1 MTAERQHAAGE
12 AAEGAP
18 IACDAPGW
26 LPLRSYSLAAALVA
40 SVFAAVSIILFV
52 STAVGA
58 LTVVSGLLPREFW
71 VNPLTI
77 TLVTLLGSA
86 VLTAVVFQLVRAIA
100 VKPLHAMLAALDQL
114 RRGNFGVRVRSAGSR
129 TLREIEMFEES
140 FNAAA
145 ESLGRVEL
153 LRAGF
158 VDDFSHE
165 FNTPINSICGFA
177 ELLQGEG
184 LSEDERREYLGII
197 AEESRRLSTMARSVL
212 QLRQAESL
220 SALPPDELEQV
231 QVGEELRRAVVLA
244 AEKWAAKG
252 LAFELEL
259 AEESCVG
266 SAALLGHVWGNLVD
280 NACKFSPQGGT
291 VRVALAREGGGAP
304 HAASGEGG
312 WLRLSV
318 ENDGPPIA
326 PQSQERLFD
335 RFYQADSSHA
345 GEGCGLGLAMVKRV
359 CELHGAQIAVQS
371 TPEGHTTFTVW
382 LP

>member
-1 MTAERQHAAGE
+1 MTAERRAAAREERGE
-12 AAEGAP
+12 A
-18 IACDAPGW
+18 IACDTPAW

-40 SVFAAVSIILFV
+40 SVFAAVSVILFV
-52 STAVGA
+52 FSAIGT
-58 LTVVSGLLPREFW
+58 LTVITGLAAREFW
-71 VNPLTI
+71 VNPVSI
-77 TLVTLLGSA
+77 TLMTLIGSA
-86 VLTAVVFQLVRAIA
+86 ILTAVVFQLVRAIA

-114 RRGNFGVRVRSAGSR
+114 RHGNFDVRVKSSGTL

-140 FNAAA
+140 FNATA
-145 ESLGRVEL
+145 ESLGQVEL

-184 LSEDERREYLGII
+184 LGEDERREYLGII
-197 AEESRRLSTMARSVL
+197 AAESRRLSTMARSVL

-220 SALPPDELEQV
+220 AVLPQGELERV
-231 QVGEELRRAVVLA
+231 QVDEELRRSVLLA
-244 AEKWAAKG
+244 AEKWASKE

-259 AEESCVG
+259 AEESCEG
-266 SAALLGHVWGNLVD
+266 SPALLGHVWSNLLD

-291 VRVALAREGGGAP
+291 VRVTLEREGGR
-304 HAASGEGG
+304 
-312 WLRLSV
+312 LRLSV

-326 PQSQERLFD
+326 PEAQERLFD

-359 CELHGAQIAVQS
+359 CELHGAQIAVKS
-371 TPEGHTTFTVW
+371 SPDGHTTFTVT
-382 LP
+382 LPQTAS

>member
-1 MTAERQHAAGE
+1 MTAERSCAAGE
-12 AAEGAP
+12 AA

-26 LPLRSYSLAAALVA
+26 MPLRSYSLAAALVA
-40 SVFAAVSIILFV
+40 SVFAAVSAILLVF
-52 STAVGA
+52 TGVGS
-58 LTVVSGLLPREFW
+58 LTVITGVTPREFW
-71 VNPLTI
+71 VNPVSAT
-77 TLVTLLGSA
+77 VMTLLGSA
-86 VLTAVVFQLVRAIA
+86 ILTAVIFQLVRAIA

-114 RRGNFGVRVRSAGSR
+114 RRGNFDVRVKSAGSR

-140 FNAAA
+140 FNTTA

-184 LSEDERREYLGII
+184 LGEDERREYLGII
-197 AEESRRLSTMARSVL
+197 AEESRRLSSMARSVL

-220 SALPPDELEQV
+220 SALPEGELEQV
-231 QVGEELRRAVVLA
+231 QVDEELRRAVLLA
-244 AEKWAAKG
+244 AEKWAAKE

-259 AEESCVG
+259 AEESCEG
-266 SAALLGHVWGNLVD
+266 SAALLAHVWGNLVD
-280 NACKFSPQGGT
+280 NACKFSPRGGT
-291 VRVALAREGGGAP
+291 VRVALAR
-304 HAASGEGG
+304 EGG

-326 PQSQERLFD
+326 PQSQERLFE

-359 CELHGAQIAVQS
+359 CELHGAQIGVQS
-371 TPEGHTTFTVW
+371 TPEGHTTFTVT